1 MTGSRS
7 REIITGILQESSQGI
22 YLRELIEIFSRTS
35 SDRIETKKSL
45 NKVMQSINNNLIKTV
60 LFVLRIKFSFI
71 TVIVIL

>member
-45 NKVMQSINNNLIKTV
+45 NKVKQSINNNLIKTV
-60 LFVLRIKFSFI
+60 LYVLRIKFSFI

>member
-60 LFVLRIKFSFI
+60 LYVLRIKFSFI

>member
-7 REIITGILQESSQGI
+7 REIITGILQESPQGI